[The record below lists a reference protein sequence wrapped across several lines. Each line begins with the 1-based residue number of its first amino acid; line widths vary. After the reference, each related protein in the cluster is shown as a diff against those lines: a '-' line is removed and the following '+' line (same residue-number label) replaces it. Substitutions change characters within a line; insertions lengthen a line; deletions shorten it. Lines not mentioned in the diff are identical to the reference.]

1 MIHLVQPRGFW
12 GLPNLSPA
20 CMKLETWLRLA
31 GIPYQETPL
40 DLARAPKGKVPY
52 VHLEDGTLLGDST
65 LIIEHLKATRGK
77 EPDAS
82 LTAEQRAISLAF
94 RRMMK
99 EDFYWV
105 IVHTRYREERN
116 WERYRQAIIDMLD
129 GVPQE
134 QQEILA
140 DMYRKRILEQLQ
152 GQGMGRHTADEVH
165 RLGIADVAAVSD
177 FLGDKPFLFGEEPT
191 TADATVSAYLANQ
204 LQVPLECPV
213 KDFGLSRDNLV
224 RYLQRIRARLF
235 PELCCKE
242 SSPPGCVS
250 CIE

>member
-1 MIHLVQPRGFW
+1 MIRLVQPRGFW

-20 CMKLETWLRLA
+20 CMKLESWLRLA
-31 GIPYQETPL
+31 GIPYLAVPL
-40 DLARAPKGKVPY
+40 DLAQTPKGKIPY
-52 VHLEDGTLLGDST
+52 IYLEDGTRMGDST
-65 LIIEHLKATRGK
+65 LIIEHLKATYGR
-77 EPDAS
+77 EPDAR

-105 IVHTRYREERN
+105 IVHTRYKEERN
-116 WERYRQAIIDMLD
+116 WECYRQVVIDMMD
-129 GVPQE
+129 GVPEEKQT
-134 QQEILA
+134 ILA
-140 DMYRKRILEQLQ
+140 DFYRKRILEQLQ
-152 GQGMGRHTADEVH
+152 GQGMGLHTADEVY
-165 RLGIADVAAVSD
+165 RLGIEDVRAVSD

-224 RYLQRIRARLF
+224 RYLQRTRARLF
-235 PELCCKE
+235 PELPRME
-242 SSPPGCVS
+242 SSPLEYAS
-250 CIE
+250 